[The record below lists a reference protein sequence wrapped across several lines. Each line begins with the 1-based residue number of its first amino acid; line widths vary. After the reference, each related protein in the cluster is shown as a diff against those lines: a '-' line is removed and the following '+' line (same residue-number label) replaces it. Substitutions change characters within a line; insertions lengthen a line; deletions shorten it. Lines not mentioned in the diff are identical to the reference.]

1 MYPKNIDIVKQH
13 TYPCNVFVPDK
24 YLLFYYLFTK
34 YIKPLTIKPYLQ
46 LHYIMWYVITVVKF
60 ITQIKI
66 LFIPYTNTSVFIL
79 HVKKLNLIINEELNR
94 QLNITC
100 PFWIH
105 FI

>member
-1 MYPKNIDIVKQH
+1 
-13 TYPCNVFVPDK
+13 
-24 YLLFYYLFTK
+24 
-34 YIKPLTIKPYLQ
+34 
-46 LHYIMWYVITVVKF
+46 
-60 ITQIKI
+60 
-66 LFIPYTNTSVFIL
+66 L